1 MAQEITAARILDL
14 TDHCRRRVE
23 LHVEG
28 QELLS
33 DFDDPAPR
41 GARVSEDA
49 TDSALYEH
57 IERAL
62 ELWQREGG
70 S

>member
-1 MAQEITAARILDL
+1 VAQEITDARILDFA
-14 TDHCRRRVE
+14 DHCRRRVE
-23 LHVEG
+23 LHVED
-28 QELLS
+28 QELPF
-33 DFDDPAPR
+33 DFDDSARR
-41 GARVSEDA
+41 GARVAADA
-49 TDSALYEH
+49 TEAVLYEH